1 MTYTNAKYIND
12 PFSDGP
18 TGICCDINGVTSYVP
33 LDPANSEYQRIM
45 ALVEA
50 GELVIAPAAPPAPP
64 QPVADLA
71 FWQFMM
77 AAWKLGFI
85 TLAEAE
91 AAVTQRVMP
100 ESFAAAVAG
109 LSEENQAEARIKWAG
124 ITGMVRTDPLFA
136 LIVAAGIATDEQID
150 GVFAVAATIT

>member
-1 MTYTNAKYIND
+1 MYTNAKYYNTMVAS
-12 PFSDGP
+12 PS
-18 TGICCDINGVTSYVP
+18 GIIVDINGVQSTVP

-50 GELVIAPAAPPAPP
+50 DKLVIAPAAPPAPP
-64 QPVADLA
+64 QPVTDVA

-77 AAWKLGFI
+77 AAWRLGFI

-100 ESFAAAVAG
+100 AAFAAALAG
-109 LSEENQAEARIKWAG
+109 LSQENQAEARIKWAG
-124 ITGMVRTDPLFA
+124 ITRMVRTDPLFA